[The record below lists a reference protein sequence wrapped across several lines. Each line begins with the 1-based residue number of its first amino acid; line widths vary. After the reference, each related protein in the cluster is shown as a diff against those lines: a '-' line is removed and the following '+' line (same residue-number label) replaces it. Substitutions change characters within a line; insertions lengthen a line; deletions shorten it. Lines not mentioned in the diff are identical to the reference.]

1 VSQIMRLA
9 FISVLVLFGLGLSS
23 CSTAMHQQMQPDKVN
38 KLAYTHYQLGIDA
51 LGKKGMLPKAFDE
64 LLQSDK
70 LHPNQPLVLNAL
82 AFAWLLRG
90 DMKKSEDYYRQALQN
105 GGGAL
110 TFTNYAN
117 LLNRLHRFPEA
128 ATYAQKALDDPRY
141 PHQDMAFINL
151 GDALLGQDQFEAAI
165 HAYQQAELFNPEDSI
180 IKFKLAHAY
189 YQHGQL
195 IQAQVLYNIFIRQQ
209 PGYRPA
215 VEELVQALL
224 KTNKRQLATQ
234 ALTNFSQQ
242 TTSSL
247 DKAWAK
253 KQLDSIQRHD

>member
-1 VSQIMRLA
+1 MRLTYFS
-9 FISVLVLFGLGLSS
+9 FIVISALGLSS
-23 CSTAMHQQMQPDKVN
+23 CSTSIKMEPEKLN

-51 LGKKGMLPKAFDE
+51 LGKEGMLPKAFDE

-70 LHPNQPLVLNAL
+70 LRPNQPVVLNAL

-90 DMKKSEDYYRQALQN
+90 DMKKSEGYYRKAIQH

-128 ATYAQKALDDPRY
+128 ETYAQKALDDPRY
-141 PHQDMAFINL
+141 PHQDKAFINL
-151 GDALLGQDQFEAAI
+151 GDALLGQDRFEPAI
-165 HAYQQAELFNPEDSI
+165 HAYQQAELFNSEDPI

-195 IQAQVLYNIFIRQQ
+195 IQAQVLYAIFLRQQ

-215 VEELVQALL
+215 VEELTQAFL
-224 KTNKRQLATQ
+224 KTNKRQLASQT
-234 ALTNFSQQ
+234 LTTFSQH
-242 TTSSL
+242 TTSSM

-253 KQLDSIQRHD
+253 KQLDSINRHD